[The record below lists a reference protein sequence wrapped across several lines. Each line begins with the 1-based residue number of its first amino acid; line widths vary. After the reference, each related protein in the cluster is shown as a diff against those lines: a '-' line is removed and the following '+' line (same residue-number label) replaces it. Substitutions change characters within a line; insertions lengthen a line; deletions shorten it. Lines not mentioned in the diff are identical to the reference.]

1 MLECMQVFDLA
12 RAAEWTEAL
21 HGWCEGQPDLVPY
34 RGQCLVHRSQL
45 QQTAGDWASAFD
57 SAAAACDRLAHP
69 PHPALGLA
77 RYQEAELHRLRGSY
91 DEATAAYAAASA
103 HGHDPMPGMA
113 LLELARGDVDDA
125 AAGIRRALDTV
136 TVGSRRPG
144 LLAAAVDILREARDA
159 DGVRRAADELRVVA
173 DLSPSIVLHAMADQA
188 RGAALLTE
196 GDAAG
201 ALTSLRSAHETWTS
215 LQMPLET
222 ARTSVLLGLGC
233 LSLGDRGSAML
244 EFENAESI
252 FTSLG
257 AVPDADRL
265 RALPQTIQV
274 RSVAA
279 TDNSSDLSA
288 REIEVLTHVASGRT
302 NRQIASALTISQ
314 HTVGRHLENVF
325 AKLGVNS
332 RAAATA
338 YAYEHGLL

>member
-1 MLECMQVFDLA
+1 
-12 RAAEWTEAL
+12 
-21 HGWCEGQPDLVPY
+21 
-34 RGQCLVHRSQL
+34 
-45 QQTAGDWASAFD
+45 
-57 SAAAACDRLAHP
+57 
-69 PHPALGLA
+69 
-77 RYQEAELHRLRGSY
+77 
-91 DEATAAYAAASA
+91 
-103 HGHDPMPGMA
+103 
-113 LLELARGDVDDA
+113 
-125 AAGIRRALDTV
+125 
-136 TVGSRRPG
+136 
-144 LLAAAVDILREARDA
+144 
-159 DGVRRAADELRVVA
+159 
-173 DLSPSIVLHAMADQA
+173 
-188 RGAALLTE
+188 
-196 GDAAG
+196 
-201 ALTSLRSAHETWTS
+201 
-215 LQMPLET
+215 MPLET

-233 LSLGDRGSAML
+233 LALGDRASAML

-274 RSVAA
+274 RSVSA
-279 TDNSSDLSA
+279 TDNDSDLSA